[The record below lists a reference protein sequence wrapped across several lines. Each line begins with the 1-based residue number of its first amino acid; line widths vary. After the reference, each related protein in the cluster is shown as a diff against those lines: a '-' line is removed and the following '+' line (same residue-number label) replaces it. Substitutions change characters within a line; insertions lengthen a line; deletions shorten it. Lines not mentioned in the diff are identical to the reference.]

1 MTSIHPVPYWPAAVS
16 RTLDIPDQTI
26 DTTLEITAEQHADT
40 VAILYQGRRLSYRDL
55 WSKVLAL
62 AGFLQTQTGVNLGD
76 RVLLCMQN
84 SPQCVISYYAIMRAG
99 GVVVP
104 VNPMNKHGEL
114 EYLVEDTGARV
125 MLAGLEVA
133 GNAAALL
140 EQGGLH
146 HIIGASY
153 AQMAD
158 PDYDIPLPDPLPA
171 LREADFK
178 GAGKHGFAN
187 AISLNRV
194 PRNRET
200 TPDDLAV
207 IPYSSGTTGQP
218 KGCVHT
224 HRTVMVPVAGGC
236 QWHPENND
244 KVTLATLP
252 YFHVTGMQ
260 NAMNQPIFVGG
271 TIVILTR
278 WNCVHAAKLIE
289 RYKVNRWT
297 SISTMVIDMLNTPET
312 EAFDLKSLTIIGGGG
327 AAMPAAIAQKLKE
340 RIGLSYIE
348 GYGLSETMAATHIN
362 PHDAPHDQCLGVPLF
377 DVDAR
382 IVDLGGT
389 TEVGIDEL
397 GEIVT
402 NAPQV
407 FKGYWNNLEATKDAF
422 VEIDGKPFFRT
433 GDIAY
438 RDGDG
443 YFYMVDR
450 VKRMINVSGYKVW
463 PAEVEAL
470 MLHNSG
476 IAQACVVG
484 GSDARKG
491 EIVKA
496 YVIAKAGTKLAPT
509 EQDIIDWCRTEMAAY
524 KCPSEIVF
532 VEVLPMSASGK
543 VLWKD
548 LT

>member
-1 MTSIHPVPYWPAAVS
+1 MTSIHPAPYWPAEVS
-16 RTLDIPDQTI
+16 RTIELPERTI
-26 DTTLEITAEQHADT
+26 DANLELTAAQQGETT
-40 VAILYQGRRLSYRDL
+40 AIIFQGRSLSYRDL
-55 WSKVLAL
+55 WEKVQAL
-62 AGFLQTQTGVNLGD
+62 AGFLQNQADVKKGD
-76 RVLLCMQN
+76 RVFLFMQN
-84 SPQCVISYYAIMRAG
+84 SPQSIIGYYAILRAG

-114 EYLVEDTGARV
+114 EYLIENTGATI
-125 MLAGLEVA
+125 MLAGLELV
-133 GNAAALL
+133 GNALSLLDQGALT
-140 EQGGLH
+140 

-153 AQMAD
+153 AEMGE
-158 PDYDIPLPDPLPA
+158 PDYDIPLPDPLPT
-171 LREADFK
+171 LHESDFT
-178 GAGKHGFAN
+178 GPGRYSFAQ
-187 AISLNRV
+187 AINLGEV
-194 PRNRET
+194 PRARET

-224 HRTVMVPVAGGC
+224 HRTVMVTVAGGC
-236 QWHPENND
+236 QWHPSNND
-244 KVTLATLP
+244 NITLATLP

-260 NAMNQPIFVGG
+260 NAMNQPIFMGG
-271 TIVILTR
+271 TIVMLTR

-297 SISTMVIDMLNTPET
+297 SISTMVIDLLNTPET

-327 AAMPAAIAQKLKE
+327 AAMPAAIAQKLKT
-340 RIGLSYIE
+340 RIGRNYIE

-362 PHDAPHDQCLGVPLF
+362 PNDAPHDQCLGVPVF
-377 DVDAR
+377 NVDAR
-382 IVDLGGT
+382 IVELDGT
-389 TEVGIDEL
+389 TEVDIGAL
-397 GEIVT
+397 GEIIM

-407 FKGYWNNLEATKDAF
+407 FKGYWNDPEATNEVF

-438 RDGDG
+438 RDADG

-470 MLHNSG
+470 MLHNPD

-484 GSDARKG
+484 GTDPRKG
-491 EIVKA
+491 EVVKA
-496 YVIAKAGTKLAPT
+496 YVIAKAGPAPSA
-509 EQDIIDWCRTEMAAY
+509 QDIIEWCRQEMAAY
-524 KCPSEIVF
+524 KCPREIIF
-532 VEVLPMSASGK
+532 VESLPKSASGK